1 MARVSGKRRTRDVI
15 AKPAVPGV
23 PEAYNA
29 SEVDRAIDSVAV
41 ATERVIDKLEPHI
54 GAGGTAHAV
63 ATTTA
68 AGFAPELD
76 GDASHYLDG
85 TGAWSTPS
93 GGGGG
98 VTDGDKG
105 DVVVS
110 GGGATWTIDALA
122 VDTGKLA
129 GDAVTNAK
137 LANMATATFKGRVT
151 AGTGDPEDLTG
162 TQATTLLDTFTSGL
176 KGLAP
181 ASGGGTSNFLRA
193 DGTWAAGV
201 GTSGT
206 AELDFGAWPG
216 SAHATVDVTG
226 QATITGTS
234 RTEAWI
240 FPAATTDHTA
250 DEHVVE
256 AIHVVAGPATAGV
269 GFTIHGSL
277 PDRAGPAVGQQVL
290 RAHGGLGSSRPVP
303 TSPLKRARLYG
314 KWSVAWRWS

>member
-23 PEAYNA
+23 PEAYNP
-29 SEVDRAIDSVAV
+29 SDVDRAIDAVAS

-68 AGFAPELD
+68 AGFAPALD
-76 GDASHYLDG
+76 GDPTHYLDG

-162 TQATTLLDTFTSGL
+162 TEATSLLNVFASAPPL
-176 KGLAP
+176 KGLVP
-181 ASGGGTSNFLRA
+181 ASPGGTTSFLRA
-193 DGTWAAGV
+193 DGSWAAPATGGGTGV
-201 GTSGT
+201 AFTV
-206 AELDFGAWPG
+206 DFGATDETT
-216 SAHATVDVTG
+216 ATDNI
-226 QATITGTS
+226 AA
-234 RTEAWI
+234 AWVGASTVLVI
-240 FPAATTDHTA
+240 KPMGDTADHTA
-250 DEHVVE
+250 EEALVEGISAVATNVV
-256 AIHVVAGPATAGV
+256 AGV
-269 GFTIHGSL
+269 GFDVIAYSPLGSIGQY
-277 PDRAGPAVGQQVL
+277 RFVAVGV
-290 RAHGGLGSSRPVP
+290 
-303 TSPLKRARLYG
+303 
-314 KWSVAWRWS
+314 

>member
-23 PEAYNA
+23 PEAYNP
-29 SEVDRAIDSVAV
+29 SDVDRAIDAVAS

-68 AGFAPELD
+68 AGFAPALD
-76 GDASHYLDG
+76 GDPTHYLDG

-137 LANMATATFKGRVT
+137 LANVATATLKGRVT

-162 TQATTLLDTFTSGL
+162 TQATTILDVFTAGL
-176 KGLAP
+176 KGLTP
-181 ASGGGTSNFLRA
+181 ASGGGTTNYLRA
-193 DGTWAAGV
+193 DGTWAAPA
-201 GTSGT
+201 SGS
-206 AELDFGAWPG
+206 GA
-216 SAHATVDVTG
+216 SVDE
-226 QATITGTS
+226 IL
-234 RTEAWI
+234 
-240 FPAATTDHTA
+240 
-250 DEHVVE
+250 
-256 AIHVVAGPATAGV
+256 AIGAM
-269 GFTIHGSL
+269 L
-277 PDRAGPAVGQQVL
+277 
-290 RAHGGLGSSRPVP
+290 
-303 TSPLKRARLYG
+303 
-314 KWSVAWRWS
+314 

>member
-1 MARVSGKRRTRDVI
+1 VARVSGKRRTRDVI

-23 PEAYNA
+23 PEQYDP
-29 SEVDRAIDSVAV
+29 SEVDRAIDAVAG

-68 AGFAPELD
+68 AGFMPELD

-98 VTDGDKG
+98 VSDGDKG
-105 DVVVS
+105 DITVS
-110 GGGATWTIDALA
+110 GGGATWTIDAGAVSTAKIASGAADNTILA
-122 VDTGKLA
+122 D
-129 GDAVTNAK
+129 
-137 LANMATATFKGRVT
+137 MATATLKGRVT

-193 DGTWAAGV
+193 DGTWAAP
-201 GTSGT
+201 SGGS
-206 AELDFGAWPG
+206 GA
-216 SAHATVDVTG
+216 SVDE
-226 QATITGTS
+226 IL
-234 RTEAWI
+234 
-240 FPAATTDHTA
+240 
-250 DEHVVE
+250 
-256 AIHVVAGPATAGV
+256 AIGAM
-269 GFTIHGSL
+269 L
-277 PDRAGPAVGQQVL
+277 
-290 RAHGGLGSSRPVP
+290 
-303 TSPLKRARLYG
+303 
-314 KWSVAWRWS
+314 

>member
-23 PEAYNA
+23 PEAYNP
-29 SEVDRAIDSVAV
+29 SEVDRAIDAVAS

-129 GDAVTNAK
+129 ADAVTNAK
-137 LANMATATFKGRVT
+137 LANVATATFKGRVT

-162 TQATTLLDTFTSGL
+162 TEATSLLNVFASVPPL
-176 KGLAP
+176 KGLVP
-181 ASGGGTSNFLRA
+181 ASPGGTANFLRA
-193 DGTWAAGV
+193 DGSWAIPP
-201 GTSGT
+201 GT
-206 AELDFGAWPG
+206 ATSANSITFDVDFGATTDTT
-216 SAHATVDVTG
+216 ATATVAAAWV
-226 QATITGTS
+226 AAGTEIVI
-234 RTEAWI
+234 RPQGDTA
-240 FPAATTDHTA
+240 DHTA
-250 DEHVVE
+250 EDALIEEVQ
-256 AIHVVAGPATAGV
+256 AVATNLVAGV
-269 GFTIHGSL
+269 GFDVIAYSPLGS
-277 PDRAGPAVGQQVL
+277 AGQYRFAAVGV
-290 RAHGGLGSSRPVP
+290 
-303 TSPLKRARLYG
+303 
-314 KWSVAWRWS
+314 